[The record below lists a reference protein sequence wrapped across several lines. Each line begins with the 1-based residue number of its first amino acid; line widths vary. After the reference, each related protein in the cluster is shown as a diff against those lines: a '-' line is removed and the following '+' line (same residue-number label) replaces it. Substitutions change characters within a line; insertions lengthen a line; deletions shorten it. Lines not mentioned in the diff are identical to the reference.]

1 MSIPVCASS
10 SKSTSPGAASSA
22 SSICGVIFLIPLA
35 QVPLRI
41 SLACWETLHQ
51 AFIRKTKVAPS
62 PTSTAEDG
70 SSIV

>member
-10 SKSTSPGAASSA
+10 SKSTSQGVASSA
-22 SSICGVIFLIPLA
+22 SGVIFLIPLA
-35 QVPLRI
+35 QVPLRL
-41 SLACWETLHQ
+41 SFACWETLHQ

-62 PTSTAEDG
+62 PTSTAEDS